1 MSFPGTP
8 LAVLVELQ
16 LGDTWTDITNDV
28 YTREDITI
36 TRGRADEGEDTD
48 PGSCS
53 LVLNNRDGKYS
64 PRNPRSPYFGLLGRN
79 TPLRV
84 SVLHNGARIP
94 RFVGE
99 VSAWPPRWDLS
110 GNDVYVPLEAAGVL
124 RRLNANVSALESA
137 LRRFIVASEPSAYW
151 PLTDGEHTQNAA
163 PVVGGNVAYLNVR
176 TGDLTAPMEWASYD
190 LASWLEPVAMLP
202 EDAER
207 GVFRGFIRAGNR
219 PLNWAFEFVRGGV
232 GGFDSMGVQVSGAGT
247 DDDPTRHWY
256 LGFDHTD
263 NSLSLAFVSIGDTSS
278 SYGQV
283 TPNMNVP
290 ELYDENAHV
299 IRLTATEASNNR
311 TAWSI
316 HVDGR
321 LLRSGTSD
329 IAPRAPIRWLYEW
342 WVPDDDIAERVAL
355 GHATV
360 WDASTAPDPD
370 ELMLAYHG
378 HGHETAG
385 QRMTRVC
392 EEASIP
398 FVIIGDTDDTQHV
411 GPQELDTPLAVLSS
425 AASVDGGILYEDREE
440 PRLVYRTNRSRYNRG
455 LLIAED

>member
-1 MSFPGTP
+1 
-8 LAVLVELQ
+8 
-16 LGDTWTDITNDV
+16 
-28 YTREDITI
+28 
-36 TRGRADEGEDTD
+36 
-48 PGSCS
+48 
-53 LVLNNRDGKYS
+53 
-64 PRNPRSPYFGLLGRN
+64 
-79 TPLRV
+79 
-84 SVLHNGARIP
+84 
-94 RFVGE
+94 
-99 VSAWPPRWDLS
+99 
-110 GNDVYVPLEAAGVL
+110 
-124 RRLNANVSALESA
+124 
-137 LRRFIVASEPSAYW
+137 
-151 PLTDGEHTQNAA
+151 
-163 PVVGGNVAYLNVR
+163 
-176 TGDLTAPMEWASYD
+176 
-190 LASWLEPVAMLP
+190 
-202 EDAER
+202 
-207 GVFRGFIRAGNR
+207 
-219 PLNWAFEFVRGGV
+219 
-232 GGFDSMGVQVSGAGT
+232 VSGAGT

-370 ELMLAYHG
+370 E
-378 HGHETAG
+378 
-385 QRMTRVC
+385 
-392 EEASIP
+392 
-398 FVIIGDTDDTQHV
+398 
-411 GPQELDTPLAVLSS
+411 
-425 AASVDGGILYEDREE
+425 
-440 PRLVYRTNRSRYNRG
+440 
-455 LLIAED
+455 